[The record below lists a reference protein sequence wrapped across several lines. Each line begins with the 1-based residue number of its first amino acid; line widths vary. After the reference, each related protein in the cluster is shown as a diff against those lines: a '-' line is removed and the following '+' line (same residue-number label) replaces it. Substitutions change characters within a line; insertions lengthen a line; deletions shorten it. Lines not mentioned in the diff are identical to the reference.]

1 MIVLPR
7 FVITGLAVF
16 VTSLLVLFFFTP
28 DGKGL
33 QVLVKFIAAAS
44 AAGTLLTWL
53 LLKLYGPARTR
64 ALYAGGVL
72 IVVSLGIGLVA
83 MEYTARYAFRDITT
97 TRDNSSY
104 FARAW
109 YATHPTTRNRYGFRE
124 REFTTEKPKD
134 VYRIAVI
141 GDSLTF
147 GQGIVENDR
156 FSNLL
161 ERRLNQS
168 PGGYQVLNF
177 GRSGAET
184 IDEVDI
190 LQRHVLGISPD
201 FVLLQWYTND
211 VEGHESV
218 EKRPQRLLPWKG
230 LNSYLH
236 KRSALFYLLNSQW
249 QTVQGLLGL
258 IDNHDAYMIKRFGDP
273 DSPPSRAAASAL
285 EQFFQVAKAHDIP
298 VGVVMFPPLV
308 DAQGSVDN
316 YRLGFLIDHAM
327 AVCRQND
334 VPCLDLRPVFAD
346 VSPATTLWA
355 NRLDPHPGP
364 LANRMASEAIL
375 KAFGDEWGQL

>member
-16 VTSLLVLFFFTP
+16 VTSLLVLYFFTP
-28 DGKGL
+28 DEKGL

-44 AAGTLLTWL
+44 VAGTLLTWL
-53 LLKLYGPARTR
+53 LLKLYGPDRTR
-64 ALYAGGVL
+64 ALYASGVL
-72 IVVSLGIGLVA
+72 LVVSLGIGLVA
-83 MEYTARYAFRDITT
+83 VEYIARYAFRDITT

-109 YATHPTTRNRYGFRE
+109 YTTHPTARNRHGFRE
-124 REFTTEKPKD
+124 REFTAEKPKD

-161 ERRLNQS
+161 ERRLNRS

-236 KRSALFYLLNSQW
+236 KRSALFYLLNTQW

-258 IDNHDAYMIKRFGDP
+258 IDNHDEYMIKRFGDP
-273 DSPPSRAAASAL
+273 ESPASRAAASAL
-285 EQFFQVAKAHDIP
+285 EQFFQIAKAHGIP

-327 AVCRQND
+327 AVCRRND

-346 VSPATTLWA
+346 VAPATTLWA
-355 NRLDPHPGP
+355 NRFDPHPGP

-375 KAFGDEWGQL
+375 KAFGDDWE